1 MIIGVQLRQPTTTIV
16 NNLRSNLTRLCRLFY
31 NVSHWYAHTT
41 CTPVGTVLEC
51 RVQRSNESTCA
62 LRIWRKRPSED
73 PVWEG
78 SGVWGIWPTAMS
90 YSVRWLLDFTQFL
103 GFEFVGFK
111 RCKPYRVAASK
122 LDWNLQVWDHGSQ
135 QKKGMVF
142 SLQIRCFVVIKL
154 GWVAAPS
161 RVV

>member
-1 MIIGVQLRQPTTTIV
+1 MIIRVQLRQPTTTIV

-62 LRIWRKRPSED
+62 LRIWRKLPQRILFERVQEYGVSDPLLWAIQFSGSWTSPSLL
-73 PVWEG
+73 VLNLLASKG
-78 SGVWGIWPTAMS
+78 VSFKASG
-90 YSVRWLLDFTQFL
+90 L
-103 GFEFVGFK
+103 FK
-111 RCKPYRVAASK
+111 RVAASK

-135 QKKGMVF
+135 QKKGWC
-142 SLQIRCFVVIKL
+142 SH
-154 GWVAAPS
+154 S
-161 RVV
+161 RSGALL